1 MKNTKLELATMRA
14 TQMKLTRPELDL
26 NRTIKV
32 LYKTMTAKELEKAIK
47 A

>member
-1 MKNTKLELATMRA
+1 MKNRKLELATMRA
-14 TQMKLTRPELDL
+14 VQMKVIRPEIDL

>member
-14 TQMKLTRPELDL
+14 VQMANINPNVNIER
-26 NRTIKV
+26 
-32 LYKTMTAKELEKAIK
+32 TAKLLAKKMTIEELKKAIK

>member
-14 TQMKLTRPELDL
+14 IQMKIIKPEIDVNKTAKLL
-26 NRTIKV
+26 V
-32 LYKTMTAKELEKAIK
+32 KTMTAKELEKAIK